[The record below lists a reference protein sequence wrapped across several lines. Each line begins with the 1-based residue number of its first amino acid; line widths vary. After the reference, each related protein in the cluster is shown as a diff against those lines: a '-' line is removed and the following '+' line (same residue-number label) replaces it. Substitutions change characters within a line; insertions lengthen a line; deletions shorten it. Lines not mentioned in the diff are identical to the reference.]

1 MVRGSW
7 EEKVLSC
14 LIVSRGLCS
23 RDDWSQNIGGHNPS
37 HERREELMPH
47 QADHK
52 SHLLTVQ
59 PTDTTKTAALQQHSL
74 GSSGIAFT
82 TSTAGLDDY
91 LLKRITARRTTTQ
104 IVGIQ

>member
-23 RDDWSQNIGGHNPS
+23 RDDWSQDIGGHNPS
-37 HERREELMPH
+37 HERPEEIMPH

-59 PTDTTKTAALQQHSL
+59 STDTTKTAALQQHSL
-74 GSSGIAFT
+74 GSSGVEST
-82 TSTAGLDDY
+82 TSTAGPYAY
-91 LLKRITARRTTTQ
+91 LLKHIIPRPTTK
-104 IVGIQ
+104 IVGE